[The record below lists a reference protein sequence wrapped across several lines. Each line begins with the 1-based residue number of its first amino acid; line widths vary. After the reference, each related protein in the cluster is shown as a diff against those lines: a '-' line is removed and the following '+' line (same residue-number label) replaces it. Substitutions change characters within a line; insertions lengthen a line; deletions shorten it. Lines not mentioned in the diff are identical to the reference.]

1 MNYDELE
8 AKVIDTIDNK
18 TQFAQDAEFALPL
31 KEAIPKSDLIGLGI
45 GGGISG
51 MVSGAFNK
59 FIPFDLGQ
67 FGIDG
72 LVPIVAGTLIKL
84 VIKPTN
90 MLGDVTNGLIVAGI
104 SEAVSGFTG
113 AKVEQVR
120 EEPQNTHIQSGVV
133 YWYGK

>member
-18 TQFAQDAEFALPL
+18 TQFAQDAEFALPNV
-31 KEAIPKSDLIGLGI
+31 IPKTDLIGLGI

-51 MVSGAFNK
+51 LVSGAFNK

-84 VIKPTN
+84 VIKPTD

-133 YWYGK
+133 Y

>member
-8 AKVIDTIDNK
+8 AKVIDTLDNK
-18 TQFAQDAEFALPL
+18 THFAQDGFAMPTD
-31 KEAIPKSDLIGLGI
+31 IRPDNRIIGLGI
-45 GGGISG
+45 GGGVSG
-51 MVSGAFNK
+51 LVSGAFNK

-90 MLGDVTNGLIVAGI
+90 MLKDVTDGLIVAGI

-120 EEPQNTHIQSGVV
+120 EEPKNTHIQSGVV
-133 YWYGK
+133 Y

>member
-18 TQFAQDAEFALPL
+18 TQFAQDAEFAMPSI
-31 KEAIPKSDLIGLGI
+31 KPSNELIGLGI
-45 GGGISG
+45 GGGVSG
-51 MVSGAFNK
+51 LVSGAFNK

-84 VIKPTN
+84 VIKPTD

-120 EEPQNTHIQSGVV
+120 VEPQNTHIQSGVV

>member
-18 TQFAQDAEFALPL
+18 TQFAQDAEFALPNV
-31 KEAIPKSDLIGLGI
+31 IPKTDLIGLGI

-51 MVSGAFNK
+51 LVSGAFNK

-120 EEPQNTHIQSGVV
+120 VEPENTHIQSGVV
-133 YWYGK
+133 Y

>member
-18 TQFAQDAEFALPL
+18 TQFAQDAEFALPNV
-31 KEAIPKSDLIGLGI
+31 IPKTDLIGLGI

-51 MVSGAFNK
+51 LVSGAFNK

-133 YWYGK
+133 Y